1 MPGCSSGCPAADEFK
16 TSQKDNMKKSVV
28 KIQFYL
34 VSLETLLVFRWKSRH
49 EVTAFF
55 IGILEMVQYSSCHI
69 KFSIFLLGRT
79 NIANLSEAR
88 SPSPNKSWKQ
98 IHLLS
103 FYDTKQWN
111 RPMSFRAALSSKQ
124 SKIIIITA
132 TSSPVLR
139 VLSFPY
145 C

>member
-28 KIQFYL
+28 KIQLYL

-55 IGILEMVQYSSCHI
+55 IGILEMVLYSSFQI

-88 SPSPNKSWKQ
+88 STPVTQILKTNSFTVILRHKTVEPPDVFPSSIVLKTIKSP
-98 IHLLS
+98 HHH
-103 FYDTKQWN
+103 
-111 RPMSFRAALSSKQ
+111 
-124 SKIIIITA
+124 
-132 TSSPVLR
+132 
-139 VLSFPY
+139 
-145 C
+145 CC